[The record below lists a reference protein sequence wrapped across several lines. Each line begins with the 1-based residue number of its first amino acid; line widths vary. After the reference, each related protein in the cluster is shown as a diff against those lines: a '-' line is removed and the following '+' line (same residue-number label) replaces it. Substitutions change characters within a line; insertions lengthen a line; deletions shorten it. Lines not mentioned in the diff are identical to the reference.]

1 MLRADINAA
10 TVAHMVAVGHG
21 IKTQDGQSMTRNTFL
36 QWFGE
41 EEAEATPE
49 ELAAI
54 LGGKR

>member
-1 MLRADINAA
+1 MLRADDNTA
-10 TVAHMVAVGHG
+10 TLAHMLAVGHG
-21 IKTQDGQSMTRNTFL
+21 IKNQQGNVLTANDFKRWNA
-36 QWFGE
+36 E